1 MRKQEKK
8 LQITRFQY
16 TYVLARFQ
24 KNTSASAE
32 PHLETS
38 ESPRVQPPISVESF
52 NSKYRVNHGSNRLR
66 GIRIKWSNGAHRDAR
81 GNDFLHGNI
90 TVFAAF
96 AFVFL
101 LQYVGEY
108 RLGKS
113 R

>member
-24 KNTSASAE
+24 KYKRVCRAS
-32 PHLETS
+32 LETS
-38 ESPRVQPPISVESF
+38 VSPRLQPPISVESF

-66 GIRIKWSNGAHRDAR
+66 GIRIKWSNGAHGDAR

-96 AFVFL
+96 AFVL